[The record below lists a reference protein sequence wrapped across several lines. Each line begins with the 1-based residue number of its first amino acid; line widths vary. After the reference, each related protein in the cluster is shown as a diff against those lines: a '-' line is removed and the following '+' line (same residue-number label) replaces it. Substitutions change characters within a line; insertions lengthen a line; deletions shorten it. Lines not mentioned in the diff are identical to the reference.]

1 MAVLV
6 TTILF
11 LLALIAAR
19 WVDSRDKKVGL
30 IFFYYLQSMNKTAV
44 VWFDAILS
52 NEYKWGGF
60 YYFKFGIN
68 YV

>member
-1 MAVLV
+1 M

-44 VWFDAILS
+44 VRFDAILS
-52 NEYKWGGF
+52 NEH
-60 YYFKFGIN
+60 
-68 YV
+68 